1 MPSFKNLF
9 IGFFITFVIITLI
22 FIILYFTVF
31 KNITEDTGGAVPVY
45 FVITNY
51 EKLEGVIS
59 TGYGYEP
66 RLFLTYYDGDT
77 MKFQTDPNM
86 ATIFTRVPFDSNID
100 DYRYLLK
107 FEGNKYTRI
116 LKMEEKTFH
125 YKHPTLGNIEF
136 GKQFVLGSEQYEG
149 IDSEWKE
156 SNKIW
161 IFPPY
166 SEILYT
172 FVDEISVYLY
182 AYSNKNCYIVK
193 PKNLLSGF

>member
-9 IGFFITFVIITLI
+9 IGFLITFVIVTLI

-31 KNITEDTGGAVPVY
+31 KKITEDTGGAVPVY
-45 FVITNY
+45 FVVINS
-51 EKLEGVIS
+51 EKSEGVIS

-66 RLFLTYYDGDT
+66 RLFLTYYDADT
-77 MKFQTDPNM
+77 MKFQTDQNI

-100 DYRYLLK
+100 DNRYLLK
-107 FEGNKYTRI
+107 FQGNTYTRI

-136 GKQFVLGSEQYEG
+136 GKRYVLGSEQYDG

-161 IFPPY
+161 IFPPN

-182 AYSNKNCYIVK
+182 AYSNKECLIIK
-193 PKNLLSGF
+193 PKKTKSGF